1 MFEQDGV
8 FSSKFLHISY
18 YRYYIKYYSYL
29 YIVIYD
35 YIYEKDRERERETK
49 ITHKYQTG
57 LGQRQT
63 GLSLQD
69 ADESIDGP
77 TLTVR

>member
-1 MFEQDGV
+1 M
-8 FSSKFLHISY
+8 I
-18 YRYYIKYYSYL
+18 
-29 YIVIYD
+29 IYMRRT
-35 YIYEKDRERERETK
+35 ERERERERETK